1 MSSSSLYTYN
11 VIIEKLRTF
20 ANNHELIRKFTHGQI
35 SQADLEKEDEF
46 PFMHVVPSQ
55 FSIDA
60 GQLTY
65 SLEVIFADLPRD
77 KEEKTEYQRHALSDC
92 ILLFADMV
100 NEIENGQIFDES
112 VVISKPINF
121 TPFMEEF
128 SNVLTGVQGTIDITV
143 DYEWNA
149 CDIPYKQD

>member
-1 MSSSSLYTYN
+1 MSDSSLYTYN
-11 VIIEKLRTF
+11 IIIAKLREF
-20 ANNHELIRKFTHGQI
+20 ADKHALIRKFTHGQI

-46 PFMHVVPSQ
+46 PFMHVVPNQ

-65 SLEVIFADLPRD
+65 SLEIVFADLPRD
-77 KEEKTEYQRHALSDC
+77 KEVKIEYQRHSISDC
-92 ILLFADMV
+92 VLLFADLV

-112 VVISKPINF
+112 VIITKPIQF
-121 TPFMEEF
+121 TPFIEEF
-128 SNVLTGVQGTIDITV
+128 SNVLSGVQGSIDITV

-149 CDIPYKQD
+149 CDIPYTQE

>member
-1 MSSSSLYTYN
+1 MSDSSLYTYN
-11 VIIEKLRTF
+11 VIIAKLKEF
-20 ANNHELIRKFTHGQI
+20 ADNHALIRKFTHGQI

-77 KEEKTEYQRHALSDC
+77 KEQKIEYQRHSLSDC

>member
-1 MSSSSLYTYN
+1 MSASSLYTYN
-11 VIIEKLRTF
+11 VIIGKLKEF
-20 ANNHELIRKFTHGQI
+20 ATNHALIRKFTHGQI

-46 PFMHVVPSQ
+46 PFMHVVPNQ
-55 FSIDA
+55 FSIDS

-65 SLEVIFADLPRD
+65 SLDIFFADLPRD
-77 KEEKTEYQRHALSDC
+77 KEEKTEYQRHAISDC
-92 ILLFADMV
+92 VLLFADLV

-112 VVISKPINF
+112 VVITKPITF

-128 SNVLTGVQGTIDITV
+128 SNVLTGVNGTIDITV

-149 CDIPYKQD
+149 CNIPFIGE